1 MTTQITFELRKDADF
16 TSGESAKGRWTSYR
30 VRPSEWVKDRKTGEK
45 RYTNYNAVFFAQS
58 EAADKFL
65 KDTLVAGRVVTI
77 SCDKLDCQVFT
88 KDDGTPM
95 ASLDMVNARIAYSS
109 FGIVEQQSSGQNSNN
124 SGWGAPQQT
133 QQRNQQQKPQE
144 SKKPND
150 PPMDF
155 DDDIPF

>member
-30 VRPSEWVKDRKTGEK
+30 VRPSEWTKDRKTGDK

-77 SCDKLDCQVFT
+77 ACDKLDCQLFT

-109 FGIVEQQSSGQNSNN
+109 FGIVEQQQSSGQNSNN
-124 SGWGAPQQT
+124 SGWGAPQQPQSNS
-133 QQRNQQQKPQE
+133 QQSN
-144 SKKPND
+144 KKE
-150 PPMDF
+150 DF
-155 DDDIPF
+155 DSDIPF

>member
-16 TSGESAKGRWTSYR
+16 TSGESSKGRWTSYR

-65 KDTLVAGRVVTI
+65 KDTLVSGRVVTI
-77 SCDKLDCQVFT
+77 ACDKLDCQVFT

-109 FGIVEQQSSGQNSNN
+109 FGLIEQQQNSGQNSNN
-124 SGWGAPQQT
+124 SGWGAPQQP
-133 QQRNQQQKPQE
+133 QKPKVNPPP
-144 SKKPND
+144 KKPVNSETN
-150 PPMDF
+150 F

>member
-77 SCDKLDCQVFT
+77 ACDKLDCQVFT

-109 FGIVEQQSSGQNSNN
+109 FGIVEQQQSSGQNSNN
-124 SGWGAPQQT
+124 SGWGAPQQSKSNS
-133 QQRNQQQKPQE
+133 QQ
-144 SKKPND
+144 SKKSD
-150 PPMDF
+150 PAKPDF
-155 DDDIPF
+155 DSDIPF